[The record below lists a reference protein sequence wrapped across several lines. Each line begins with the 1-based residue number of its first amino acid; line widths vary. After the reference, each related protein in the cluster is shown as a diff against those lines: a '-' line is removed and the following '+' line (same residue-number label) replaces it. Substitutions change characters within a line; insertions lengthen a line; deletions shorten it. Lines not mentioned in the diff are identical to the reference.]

1 MMQSA
6 VKETFMVRRLQ
17 EHAKHRAKNGATGTA
32 SCGGVTVV
40 WYPGCQR
47 FAWFS
52 KESKAITKK
61 LAVTVAGKSGQH

>member
-32 SCGGVTVV
+32 SCGDITVA

-52 KESKAITKK
+52 KESGAITKK
-61 LAVTVAGKSGQH
+61 LAVKLLENQGK

>member
-1 MMQSA
+1 MQSA

-17 EHAKHRAKNGATGTA
+17 ERAKQQAKGGATGTA
-32 SCGGVTVV
+32 SCGDITVA

-52 KESKAITKK
+52 KESGAITKK
-61 LAVTVAGKSGQH
+61 LAVKLLEDQGK